1 MPEKYV
7 IEHCSPTLAGIK
19 TGNLFRI
26 QLEGLSNIY
35 DEIRELNN
43 VLLSKGLRTVPVQ
56 ITEKYALVYIY
67 RPDLLERDLNSP
79 EALEILEKKGYA
91 CTSTMSCLVQLIRH
105 LAEDSEFPHEIG
117 LFLGYPPSDVKQFMA
132 NPCQGVQCSGCW
144 KAYSNP
150 AEAER
155 TFNRYKKCTEVYR
168 RLHQEGKSLSQ
179 LAVKTQKGSLCI

>member
-43 VLLSKGLRTVPVQ
+43 ILLSKGLRTVPVQ

-67 RPDLLERDLNSP
+67 RPDLLESIFEPGRSRKN
-79 EALEILEKKGYA
+79 I
-91 CTSTMSCLVQLIRH
+91 
-105 LAEDSEFPHEIG
+105 
-117 LFLGYPPSDVKQFMA
+117 
-132 NPCQGVQCSGCW
+132 
-144 KAYSNP
+144 
-150 AEAER
+150 
-155 TFNRYKKCTEVYR
+155 
-168 RLHQEGKSLSQ
+168 
-179 LAVKTQKGSLCI
+179 